1 MKKITGLDSL
11 LCGLDGVAIVD
22 EGKRPVVIGRVI
34 ANVLAGSASKEP
46 ARAMSIA
53 MQLYACPETLEMEDA
68 DHALV
73 LKAIQDAELPS
84 ISKAPALAVL
94 EGTEPD

>member
-1 MKKITGLDSL
+1 MKKVTGLDAPLRSL
-11 LCGLDGVAIVD
+11 AGIAVVDGERKPIVM
-22 EGKRPVVIGRVI
+22 GRII
-34 ANVLAGSASKEP
+34 ANLLAGSPNKEP

-53 MQLYACPETLEMEDA
+53 MQLYDCPETLELEDA

-73 LKAIQDAELPS
+73 LKVVQESELAS

-94 EGTEPD
+94 EGAESA